1 MKDNRRK
8 AGSKAIWFPVFLLV
22 LRGIHSALDSYQ
34 GLCTGRDGQ
43 HAVALLFF
51 TSITNSR
58 LPPCHQRRKLP
69 EVKKKIHIIYES
81 FVFLEI

>member
-8 AGSKAIWFPVFLLV
+8 AGSKATCFPVSLLV

-34 GLCTGRDGQ
+34 GLSTGRVGQ

-51 TSITNSR
+51 TSITNPR
-58 LPPCHQRRKLP
+58 LPFSPSKAQLSRSENTH
-69 EVKKKIHIIYES
+69 HI
-81 FVFLEI
+81 

>member
-8 AGSKAIWFPVFLLV
+8 TGSKATCFPVALLV

-34 GLCTGRDGQ
+34 GLRTESARQ

-51 TSITNSR
+51 TSITNPR
-58 LPPCHQRRKLP
+58 LPLSPSKAQSTP
-69 EVKKKIHIIYES
+69 EVKIHIIYES